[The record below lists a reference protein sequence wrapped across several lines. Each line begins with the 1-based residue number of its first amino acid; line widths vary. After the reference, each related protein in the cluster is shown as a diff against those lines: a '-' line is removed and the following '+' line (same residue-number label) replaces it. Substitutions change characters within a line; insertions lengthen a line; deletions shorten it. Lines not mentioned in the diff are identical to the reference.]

1 MKRIA
6 NRKRYIGALKE
17 CLSARND
24 FGSLDYVAD
33 IISENEYLILTD
45 IIGQVLMLNITGYN
59 DAMIFHAIAEIE
71 CGKAPSNIIS
81 DKAEMMRIAK
91 LR

>member
-1 MKRIA
+1 M
-6 NRKRYIGALKE
+6 RYIGALVA
-17 CLSARND
+17 CLKARND
-24 FGSLDYVAD
+24 FGNLEYVAD
-33 IISENEYLILTD
+33 IINDEEYLILSD
-45 IIGQVLMLNITGYN
+45 VIGQTCMLRITGYN